1 MSTLVTYQFK
11 DAIATIAMDDSKA
24 NVMSVRMLSELN
36 SAFDRAIT
44 DRAVVVLTGR
54 PGVEESSFITGT
66 SIVIDGVSPRSE
78 ATFTVSDH
86 IHQEWS
92 TAIGAP
98 PPGGRRRT
106 VAVPGAGLDPVPQI
120 ASQDLGGS

>member
-11 DAIATIAMDDSKA
+11 DAIATIAMDDGKA

-54 PGVEESSFITGT
+54 PGVLSAGFDLRVLTAGGADAHKMLTMGFELAERLLTFPTPV
-66 SIVIDGVSPRSE
+66 VIACNGHALAMGV
-78 ATFTVSDH
+78 FLVL
-86 IHQEWS
+86 
-92 TAIGAP
+92 
-98 PPGGRRRT
+98 
-106 VAVPGAGLDPVPQI
+106 AGD
-120 ASQDLGGS
+120 